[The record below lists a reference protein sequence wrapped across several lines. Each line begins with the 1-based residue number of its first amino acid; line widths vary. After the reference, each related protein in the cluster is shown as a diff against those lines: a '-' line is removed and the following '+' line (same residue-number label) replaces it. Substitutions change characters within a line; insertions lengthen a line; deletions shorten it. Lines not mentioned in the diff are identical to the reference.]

1 MWAPAGGHEGR
12 PCRWNMLAQIGRRL
26 LMLFRRRRF
35 HADLDEEMPR
45 HRELRER
52 DEIERGLS
60 PKEAHQRKTRGRVD
74 TRFS

>member
-1 MWAPAGGHEGR
+1 
-12 PCRWNMLAQIGRRL
+12 
-26 LMLFRRRRF
+26 MLFRRRRF